1 MNAAGVGHP
10 DFMLLIPAPRP
21 AEPDTTANGR
31 SISDEVQWLI
41 DEHNRKQQTRRFCSV
56 DDVAMD
62 VGLPPRPHTDV
73 EMWIAAV
80 AAAVQAS
87 PTKPAPTLRTLA

>member
-1 MNAAGVGHP
+1 VGQA

-21 AEPDTTANGR
+21 SDPDPAANGR

-56 DDVAMD
+56 DEVAINL
-62 VGLPPRPHTDV
+62 GLPPRPHTDV
-73 EMWIAAV
+73 NAWIATV
-80 AAAVQAS
+80 GAAVQAAS
-87 PTKPAPTLRTLA
+87 AKPAPTLRTFA